1 MIPNVTRNLTIELM
15 FPSCSGCGARV
26 TPPITLVIPFT
37 TVPQLDHIQKP
48 HSNHY
53 GHTMLFGGKK
63 ACFSPSV
70 LPNIR
75 KVWICDGG
83 AIVRTHEEFYQAD
96 FFICNALDDP
106 WVQKLMRQSKVVLHA
121 EWVLQSVD
129 ADLLVGVAPYV
140 LDDFFCERNM
150 PRRAAH
156 HQASHHSNS
165 KRDIPPEVT
174 TVELEAAQEPSHTK
188 KRGHDIADLSA
199 IDIIMH
205 PAKRAR
211 VQVDE
216 PIVKLAQDPKMD
228 DNAASLHKADTAEK
242 VITRPRKTLPVLK
255 SHDPDLLYDR
265 VVDSPNTMT
274 KKGVNEKAMKAI
286 QGIKT
291 VTPNHTP
298 SGSEKSQF
306 ITHVNLSLKQ
316 KKSERSRPLKL
327 DRTFKDSPKPTIQT
341 DNDASDV
348 RSTRPSPNTTTS
360 TVFSHTTEND
370 EQAPAF
376 SIDSK
381 LLKNNPLPFITFKR
395 KSKFP
400 VLRFIPHS
408 CACSD
413 RSRTPL
419 CSQEETNCTEST
431 KDDFPTSTFRHKLQ
445 EEIANQPKGTP
456 RFSVKAL
463 CSSYPRVDSAIFRPG
478 TEHGGKKFRVK

>member
-1 MIPNVTRNLTIELM
+1 MIHGCKSEYFTR
-15 FPSCSGCGARV
+15 
-26 TPPITLVIPFT
+26 
-37 TVPQLDHIQKP
+37 D
-48 HSNHY
+48 SNY
-53 GHTMLFGGKK
+53 M
-63 ACFSPSV
+63 
-70 LPNIR
+70 R
-75 KVWICDGG
+75 
-83 AIVRTHEEFYQAD
+83 AD
-96 FFICNALDDP
+96 LGR
-106 WVQKLMRQSKVVLHA
+106 LMRQSKVVSLLGCCFVIALEDEKHEVLHA

-140 LDDFFCERNM
+140 LDGEFHTRRGSISGAYSRTLLVDFFCERNM

-242 VITRPRKTLPVLK
+242 VITRPQKTLPVLK

-274 KKGVNEKAMKAI
+274 KKGVNEKAIKAI

-408 CACSD
+408 CAWYG
-413 RSRTPL
+413 L
-419 CSQEETNCTEST
+419 
-431 KDDFPTSTFRHKLQ
+431 
-445 EEIANQPKGTP
+445 AY
-456 RFSVKAL
+456 AL
-463 CSSYPRVDSAIFRPG
+463 LHLR
-478 TEHGGKKFRVK
+478 